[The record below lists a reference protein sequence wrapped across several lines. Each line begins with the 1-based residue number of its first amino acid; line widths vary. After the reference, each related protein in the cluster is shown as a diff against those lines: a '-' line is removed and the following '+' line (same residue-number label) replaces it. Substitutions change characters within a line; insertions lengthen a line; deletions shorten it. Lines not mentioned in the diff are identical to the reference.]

1 QAPRQWQKKL
11 KETLES
17 LDFRQ
22 ATSDTAV
29 YHNPTTGV
37 IIITYVD
44 DFLIMG
50 SNKEAIQGYK
60 ARLGE
65 IFTMTDL
72 GPASHFL
79 GDAYFTRI
87 LGKFGLE
94 ECRPVNTPMERNA
107 LSTSLPRDDT
117 DSASPNERKDYS
129 SKSGSTMLAKR
140 VLRYLQKT
148 SDHGLVLG
156 SVKKGQVDW
165 KIDLRLASSNRRIY
179 CLLESQKT
187 RNYGPLYDRSRIHCS
202 FPLRHRISLD
212 QKSLLR
218 ITTPSQHTNAHSTER
233 RQPGFPKAMQ
243 KS

>member
-1 QAPRQWQKKL
+1 
-11 KETLES
+11 
-17 LDFRQ
+17 
-22 ATSDTAV
+22 
-29 YHNPTTGV
+29 
-37 IIITYVD
+37 
-44 DFLIMG
+44 MG

-72 GPASHFL
+72 GPVKYFPGVRITRDRNSRL
-79 GDAYFTRI
+79 IYLSQDAYFTRI

-165 KIDLRLASSNRRIY
+165 KIDLRLANSNRRIY

-187 RNYGPLYDRSRIHCS
+187 RNYGPLYYRSRIHCF
-202 FPLRHRISLD
+202 FPLCHRISLD

-218 ITTPSQHTNAHSTER
+218 ITTPSQHTNASER
-233 RQPGFPKAMQ
+233 QQSEFSEALQ
-243 KS
+243 KP